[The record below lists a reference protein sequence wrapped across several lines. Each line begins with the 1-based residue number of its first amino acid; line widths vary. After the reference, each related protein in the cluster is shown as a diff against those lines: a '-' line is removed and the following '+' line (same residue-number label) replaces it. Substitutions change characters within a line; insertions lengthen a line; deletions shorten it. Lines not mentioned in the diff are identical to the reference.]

1 MLENYQALM
10 DIMEE
15 METGTGGSI
24 SMEETQKIFDKGS
37 KTGWRCSS
45 MDLKVAW
52 WNYYIIFTNILRELQ
67 CPYFST

>member
-52 WNYYIIFTNILRELQ
+52 
-67 CPYFST
+67 